1 MHKMVDTR
9 WCCHIYKREG
19 VRVVLDEF
27 KVEKEKKRLG
37 FGCLGVKSCNLTCS
51 QFAAIVEGGT
61 ALSNV
66 HRTGHCHPR
75 AMLGATATPFRIS
88 DITLSSEL
96 QF

>member
-9 WCCHIYKREG
+9 WCWHIYKGEG

-27 KVEKEKKRLG
+27 GVEKEKKRLG
-37 FGCLGVKSCNLTCS
+37 FGCPGIESCNLTCS
-51 QFAAIVEGGT
+51 QLAAIVEGGT
-61 ALSNV
+61 ALANV

-75 AMLGATATPFRIS
+75 AMLGATTTPFRILG
-88 DITLSSEL
+88 ITLSSEL